1 MTLEELKQTW
11 KSQSDPAIQARMW
24 DRAAADYR
32 AKPLPDLKED
42 AFLKLLSESLCLNAA
57 VRTLD
62 VGCGAGG
69 YSLALA
75 PIVGEAV
82 GVDISG
88 GMIQYARERTAEL
101 GMNNVRFDCLN
112 WSETDIDALRFRK
125 AFDVAFA
132 HMTPAVSDYDTLEKL
147 DACAT
152 KLCMV
157 EKPTR
162 RTDQVLDTALALVGI
177 SGSSDDTGI
186 QNTFQWLWLKGYE
199 PQFYYNRETWNSL
212 RSTEDMIGWCTDRAK
227 LRKALTPEEEAT
239 IRTYIENLSMDDRVA
254 ERTVTTR
261 VTIIWKKE

>member
-1 MTLEELKQTW
+1 MTLEELKNSW
-11 KSQSDPAIQARMW
+11 ISRSDPTIQARMW

-42 AFLKLLSESLCLNAA
+42 AFLKLLSESICLNAA

-75 PIVGEAV
+75 PCVGEAV

-88 GMIQYARERTAEL
+88 GMIGHARERAAEI
-101 GMNNVRFDCLN
+101 GNARFDCLN
-112 WSETDIDALRFRK
+112 WAEADIDALGFRK

-162 RTDQVLDTALALVGI
+162 RTDRVLDAALALVGI
-177 SGSSDDTGI
+177 PGGSDDTGV

-199 PQFYYNRETWNSL
+199 PQFYYNRETWHSL

-227 LRKALTPEEEAT
+227 LRKALTPEEEAA
-239 IRTYIENLSMDDRVA
+239 IRTYIENISAGGMVA
-254 ERTVTTR
+254 EETATTR